1 MFIVALI
8 LGAAALYFVDIIS
21 SKRAQKEVSNKFNN
35 EIAILDEKFKKEQE
49 QRLISESEKIKQEI
63 NKFELMLNEKAEA
76 YVRTQKEWIENID
89 RLRSKYENEKEQLT
103 NDLHEHLTNKQNE
116 MNEEL
121 LKEKE
126 KIDNKLHILENNY
139 NITVKDYEMKIEN
152 ERKKY
157 NIERT
162 ILNGKIMAAKN
173 QVDNLIEQ
181 FKRDEEA
188 RQEKDFYRICIS
200 DEVKE
205 DINKIKSIAAQLR
218 NPLVLYKLIW
228 KEYYESAFNQM
239 CGRVLG
245 ENADKIGIY
254 KITNTK
260 NNMCYIGQT
269 KAGFKNRWRTH
280 SKRGVRAEE
289 STNNRLY
296 KAMWEEGL
304 ENFTFQIVEI
314 CEPAKLTERE
324 KFFIDY
330 YKSKEYGY
338 NSKT

>member
-1 MFIVALI
+1 MEQMLQDKAERYML
-8 LGAAALYFVDIIS
+8 
-21 SKRAQKEVSNKFNN
+21 AQKEW
-35 EIAILDEKFKKEQE
+35 LDNIEKLK
-49 QRLISESEKIKQEI
+49 
-63 NKFELMLNEKAEA
+63 
-76 YVRTQKEWIENID
+76 
-89 RLRSKYENEKEQLT
+89 SKYEAEKEQL
-103 NDLHEHLTNKQNE
+103 NNEFKQHLSEKQND
-116 MNEEL
+116 MNNQL

-126 KIDNKLHILENNY
+126 RIDSKLHSLEDNY

-152 ERKKY
+152 VKKKY
-157 NIERT
+157 DIERT
-162 ILNGKIMAAKN
+162 SLNAKIIEAKN
-173 QVDNLIEQ
+173 EVNNLIEQ
-181 FKRDEEA
+181 FKKDEEA
-188 RQEKDFYRICIS
+188 RKESDFYRINIS
-200 DEVKE
+200 NEVKE
-205 DINKIKSIAAQLR
+205 DISKIKSIAAQLR

-280 SKRGVRAEE
+280 AKRGVRAEE
-289 STNNRLY
+289 ATNNRLY

-304 ENFTFQIVEI
+304 ENFTFQIIEI

-324 KFFIDY
+324 RFFIDFY
-330 YKSKEYGY
+330 QSKNYGY

>member
-1 MFIVALI
+1 MEQMLQDKAERYML
-8 LGAAALYFVDIIS
+8 
-21 SKRAQKEVSNKFNN
+21 AQKEW
-35 EIAILDEKFKKEQE
+35 LDNIEKLK
-49 QRLISESEKIKQEI
+49 
-63 NKFELMLNEKAEA
+63 
-76 YVRTQKEWIENID
+76 
-89 RLRSKYENEKEQLT
+89 SKYEAEKEQL
-103 NDLHEHLTNKQNE
+103 NNEFKQHLSEKQND
-116 MNEEL
+116 MNNQL

-126 KIDNKLHILENNY
+126 RIDNKIHSLEDNY

-152 ERKKY
+152 VKKKY
-157 NIERT
+157 DIERT
-162 ILNGKIMAAKN
+162 SLNAKIIEAKN
-173 QVDNLIEQ
+173 EVNNLIEQ
-181 FKRDEEA
+181 FKKDEEA
-188 RQEKDFYRICIS
+188 RKESDFYRINIS
-200 DEVKE
+200 NEVKE
-205 DINKIKSIAAQLR
+205 DISKIKSIAAQLR
-218 NPLVLYKLIW
+218 NPLVLYKLIY

-280 SKRGVRAEE
+280 VKRGLRCEE
-289 STNNRLY
+289 QTNNRLY
-296 KAMWEEGL
+296 QAMWEEGL

-330 YKSKEYGY
+330 YCSKDYGY
-338 NSKT
+338 NSKI

>member
-1 MFIVALI
+1 MEQMLQDKAERYML
-8 LGAAALYFVDIIS
+8 
-21 SKRAQKEVSNKFNN
+21 AQKEW
-35 EIAILDEKFKKEQE
+35 LDNIEKLK
-49 QRLISESEKIKQEI
+49 
-63 NKFELMLNEKAEA
+63 
-76 YVRTQKEWIENID
+76 
-89 RLRSKYENEKEQLT
+89 SKYEAEKEQL
-103 NDLHEHLTNKQNE
+103 NNEFKQHLSEKQND
-116 MNEEL
+116 MNNQL

-126 KIDNKLHILENNY
+126 RIDNKIHSLEDNY

-152 ERKKY
+152 AKKKY
-157 NIERT
+157 DIERT
-162 ILNGKIMAAKN
+162 SLNAKIIEAKN
-173 QVDNLIEQ
+173 EVNNLIEQ
-181 FKRDEEA
+181 FKKDEEA
-188 RQEKDFYRICIS
+188 RKESDFYRINIS
-200 DEVKE
+200 NEVKE
-205 DINKIKSIAAQLR
+205 DISKIKSIAAQLR

-280 SKRGVRAEE
+280 AKRGVRAEE
-289 STNNRLY
+289 ATNNRLY
-296 KAMWEEGL
+296 QAMWEEGL
-304 ENFTFQIVEI
+304 ENFTFQIIEI

-324 KFFIDY
+324 RFFIDFY
-330 YKSKEYGY
+330 QSKNYGY

>member
-1 MFIVALI
+1 MEQMLQDKAERHML
-8 LGAAALYFVDIIS
+8 
-21 SKRAQKEVSNKFNN
+21 AQKEW
-35 EIAILDEKFKKEQE
+35 LDNIEKLK
-49 QRLISESEKIKQEI
+49 
-63 NKFELMLNEKAEA
+63 
-76 YVRTQKEWIENID
+76 
-89 RLRSKYENEKEQLT
+89 SKYEAEKEQL
-103 NDLHEHLTNKQNE
+103 NNEFKQHLSEKQND
-116 MNEEL
+116 MNNQL

-126 KIDNKLHILENNY
+126 RIDNKIHSLEDNY

-152 ERKKY
+152 ARKKY
-157 NIERT
+157 DIERT
-162 ILNGKIMAAKN
+162 SLNAKIIEAKN
-173 QVDNLIEQ
+173 EVNNLIEQ
-181 FKRDEEA
+181 FKKDEEA
-188 RQEKDFYRICIS
+188 RKESDFYRINIS
-200 DEVKE
+200 NEVKE
-205 DINKIKSIAAQLR
+205 DISKIKSIAAQLR

-245 ENADKIGIY
+245 ENADKIGSY

-280 SKRGVRAEE
+280 AKRGVRAEE
-289 STNNRLY
+289 ATNNRLY
-296 KAMWEEGL
+296 QAMWEEGL

-324 KFFIDY
+324 RFFIDFY
-330 YKSKEYGY
+330 QSKNYGY

>member
-1 MFIVALI
+1 ML
-8 LGAAALYFVDIIS
+8 
-21 SKRAQKEVSNKFNN
+21 AQKEW
-35 EIAILDEKFKKEQE
+35 LDNIEQ
-49 QRLISESEKIKQEI
+49 LK
-63 NKFELMLNEKAEA
+63 
-76 YVRTQKEWIENID
+76 
-89 RLRSKYENEKEQLT
+89 SKYETEKEQL
-103 NDLHEHLTNKQNE
+103 NNEFKQHLSEKQND
-116 MNEEL
+116 MNNQL

-126 KIDNKLHILENNY
+126 RIDSKLHSLEDNY

-152 ERKKY
+152 VKKKY
-157 NIERT
+157 DIERT
-162 ILNGKIMAAKN
+162 SLNAKIIEAKN
-173 QVDNLIEQ
+173 EVNNLIEQ
-181 FKRDEEA
+181 FKKDEEA
-188 RQEKDFYRICIS
+188 RKESDFYRINIS
-200 DEVKE
+200 NEVKE

-280 SKRGVRAEE
+280 VKRALRCEE
-289 STNNRLY
+289 QTSNRLY
-296 KAMWEEGL
+296 KAMWEDNV

-314 CEPAKLTERE
+314 CEPDKLTERE
-324 KFFIDY
+324 RFFIDFY
-330 YKSKEYGY
+330 QSKNYGY
-338 NSKT
+338 NSKI

>member
-1 MFIVALI
+1 MEQMLQDKAERHML
-8 LGAAALYFVDIIS
+8 
-21 SKRAQKEVSNKFNN
+21 AQKEW
-35 EIAILDEKFKKEQE
+35 LDNIEKLK
-49 QRLISESEKIKQEI
+49 
-63 NKFELMLNEKAEA
+63 
-76 YVRTQKEWIENID
+76 
-89 RLRSKYENEKEQLT
+89 SKYEAEKEQL
-103 NDLHEHLTNKQNE
+103 NNEFKQHLSEKQND
-116 MNEEL
+116 MNNQL

-126 KIDNKLHILENNY
+126 RIDNKIHSLEDNY

-152 ERKKY
+152 ARKKY
-157 NIERT
+157 DIERT
-162 ILNGKIMAAKN
+162 SLNAKIIEAKN
-173 QVDNLIEQ
+173 EVNNLIEQ
-181 FKRDEEA
+181 FKKDEEA
-188 RQEKDFYRICIS
+188 RKESDFYRINIS
-200 DEVKE
+200 NEVKE
-205 DINKIKSIAAQLR
+205 DISKIKSIAAQLR

-280 SKRGVRAEE
+280 AKRGVRAEE
-289 STNNRLY
+289 ATNNRLY
-296 KAMWEEGL
+296 QAMWEEGL

-324 KFFIDY
+324 RFFIDFY
-330 YKSKEYGY
+330 QSKNYGY

>member
-1 MFIVALI
+1 MLQDKAERYML
-8 LGAAALYFVDIIS
+8 
-21 SKRAQKEVSNKFNN
+21 AQKEW
-35 EIAILDEKFKKEQE
+35 LDNIEKLK
-49 QRLISESEKIKQEI
+49 
-63 NKFELMLNEKAEA
+63 
-76 YVRTQKEWIENID
+76 
-89 RLRSKYENEKEQLT
+89 SKYEAEKEQL
-103 NDLHEHLTNKQNE
+103 NNEFKQHLSEKQND
-116 MNEEL
+116 MNNQL

-126 KIDNKLHILENNY
+126 RIDNKIHSLEDNY

-152 ERKKY
+152 AKKKY
-157 NIERT
+157 DIERT
-162 ILNGKIMAAKN
+162 SLNAKIIEAKN
-173 QVDNLIEQ
+173 EVNNLIEQ
-181 FKRDEEA
+181 FKKDEEA
-188 RQEKDFYRICIS
+188 RKESDFYRINIS
-200 DEVKE
+200 NEVKE
-205 DINKIKSIAAQLR
+205 DISKIKSIAAQLR

-280 SKRGVRAEE
+280 AKRGVRAEE
-289 STNNRLY
+289 ATNNRLY
-296 KAMWEEGL
+296 QAMWEEGL
-304 ENFTFQIVEI
+304 ENFTFQIIEI

-324 KFFIDY
+324 RFFIDFY
-330 YKSKEYGY
+330 QSKNYGY

>member
-1 MFIVALI
+1 MLQDKAERYML
-8 LGAAALYFVDIIS
+8 
-21 SKRAQKEVSNKFNN
+21 AQKEW
-35 EIAILDEKFKKEQE
+35 LDNIEKLK
-49 QRLISESEKIKQEI
+49 
-63 NKFELMLNEKAEA
+63 
-76 YVRTQKEWIENID
+76 
-89 RLRSKYENEKEQLT
+89 SKYEAEKEQL
-103 NDLHEHLTNKQNE
+103 NNEFKQHLSEKQND
-116 MNEEL
+116 MNNQL

-126 KIDNKLHILENNY
+126 RIDNKIHSLEDNY
-139 NITVKDYEMKIEN
+139 NITVKDYEMKIEYAK
-152 ERKKY
+152 KKY
-157 NIERT
+157 DIERT
-162 ILNGKIMAAKN
+162 SLNAKIIEAKN
-173 QVDNLIEQ
+173 EVNNLIEQ
-181 FKRDEEA
+181 FKKDEEA
-188 RQEKDFYRICIS
+188 RKESDFYRINIS
-200 DEVKE
+200 NEVKE

-280 SKRGVRAEE
+280 AKRGVRAEE
-289 STNNRLY
+289 ATNNRLY
-296 KAMWEEGL
+296 QAMWEEGL

-324 KFFIDY
+324 RFFINY
-330 YKSKEYGY
+330 YSSKSYGY
-338 NSKT
+338 NSKV

>member
-1 MFIVALI
+1 MEQMLQDKAERYML
-8 LGAAALYFVDIIS
+8 
-21 SKRAQKEVSNKFNN
+21 AQKEW
-35 EIAILDEKFKKEQE
+35 LDNIEKLK
-49 QRLISESEKIKQEI
+49 
-63 NKFELMLNEKAEA
+63 
-76 YVRTQKEWIENID
+76 
-89 RLRSKYENEKEQLT
+89 SKYEVEKEQL
-103 NDLHEHLTNKQNE
+103 NNEFKQHLSEKQND
-116 MNEEL
+116 MNNQL

-126 KIDNKLHILENNY
+126 RIDNKIHSLEDNY

-152 ERKKY
+152 VKKKY
-157 NIERT
+157 DIERT
-162 ILNGKIMAAKN
+162 SLNAKIIEAQKEVN
-173 QVDNLIEQ
+173 NLIEQ
-181 FKRDEEA
+181 FKKDEEA
-188 RQEKDFYRICIS
+188 RKESDFYRINIS
-200 DEVKE
+200 NEVKE
-205 DINKIKSIAAQLR
+205 DISKIKSIAAQLR

-280 SKRGVRAEE
+280 AKRGVRAEE
-289 STNNRLY
+289 ATNNRLY
-296 KAMWEEGL
+296 QAMWEEGL

-324 KFFIDY
+324 RFFIDFY
-330 YKSKEYGY
+330 QSKNYGY

>member
-1 MFIVALI
+1 M
-8 LGAAALYFVDIIS
+8 
-21 SKRAQKEVSNKFNN
+21 NN
-35 EIAILDEKFKKEQE
+35 Q
-49 QRLISESEKIKQEI
+49 
-63 NKFELMLNEKAEA
+63 
-76 YVRTQKEWIENID
+76 
-89 RLRSKYENEKEQLT
+89 
-103 NDLHEHLTNKQNE
+103 
-116 MNEEL
+116 L

-126 KIDNKLHILENNY
+126 IIDSKLHSLEDNY

-152 ERKKY
+152 VKKKY
-157 NIERT
+157 DIERT
-162 ILNGKIMAAKN
+162 SLNAKIIEAKN
-173 QVDNLIEQ
+173 EVNNLIEQ
-181 FKRDEEA
+181 FKKDEEA
-188 RQEKDFYRICIS
+188 RKESDFYRINIS
-200 DEVKE
+200 NEVKE
-205 DINKIKSIAAQLR
+205 DISKIKSIAAQLR

-280 SKRGVRAEE
+280 AKRGVRAEE
-289 STNNRLY
+289 ATNNRLY
-296 KAMWEEGL
+296 QVMWEEGL

-324 KFFIDY
+324 RFFIDFY
-330 YKSKEYGY
+330 QSKNYGY

>member
-1 MFIVALI
+1 
-8 LGAAALYFVDIIS
+8 
-21 SKRAQKEVSNKFNN
+21 
-35 EIAILDEKFKKEQE
+35 
-49 QRLISESEKIKQEI
+49 
-63 NKFELMLNEKAEA
+63 MLSEKAES
-76 YVRTQKEWIENID
+76 YVRAQKEWIENID

-126 KIDNKLHILENNY
+126 KIDNQLHTLENNY

-152 ERKKY
+152 ERQKY

-218 NPLVLYKLIW
+218 NPLVLLKLIW

-280 SKRGVRAEE
+280 AKRGVRAEE

-314 CEPAKLTERE
+314 CEPTKLTERE

-330 YKSKEYGY
+330 YCSKDYGY

>member
-1 MFIVALI
+1 MEQMLQDKAERYML
-8 LGAAALYFVDIIS
+8 
-21 SKRAQKEVSNKFNN
+21 AQKEW
-35 EIAILDEKFKKEQE
+35 LDNIEKLK
-49 QRLISESEKIKQEI
+49 
-63 NKFELMLNEKAEA
+63 
-76 YVRTQKEWIENID
+76 
-89 RLRSKYENEKEQLT
+89 SKYEAEKEQL
-103 NDLHEHLTNKQNE
+103 NNEFKQHLSEKQND
-116 MNEEL
+116 MNNQL

-126 KIDNKLHILENNY
+126 RIDNKIHSLEDNY
-139 NITVKDYEMKIEN
+139 NITVKDYEMKIEYAK
-152 ERKKY
+152 KKY
-157 NIERT
+157 DIERT
-162 ILNGKIMAAKN
+162 SLNAKIIEAKN
-173 QVDNLIEQ
+173 EVNNLIEQ
-181 FKRDEEA
+181 FKKDEEA
-188 RQEKDFYRICIS
+188 RKESDFYRINIS
-200 DEVKE
+200 NEVKE
-205 DINKIKSIAAQLR
+205 DISKIKSIAAQLR

-280 SKRGVRAEE
+280 AKRGVRAEE
-289 STNNRLY
+289 ATNNRLY
-296 KAMWEEGL
+296 QAMWEEGL

-324 KFFIDY
+324 RFFIDFY
-330 YKSKEYGY
+330 QSKNYGY

>member
-1 MFIVALI
+1 MEQMLQDKAERYML
-8 LGAAALYFVDIIS
+8 
-21 SKRAQKEVSNKFNN
+21 AQKEW
-35 EIAILDEKFKKEQE
+35 LDNIEQ
-49 QRLISESEKIKQEI
+49 LK
-63 NKFELMLNEKAEA
+63 
-76 YVRTQKEWIENID
+76 
-89 RLRSKYENEKEQLT
+89 SKYEAEKEQL
-103 NDLHEHLTNKQNE
+103 NNEFKQHLSEKQND
-116 MNEEL
+116 MNNQL

-126 KIDNKLHILENNY
+126 RIDSKLHSLEDNY

-152 ERKKY
+152 VKKKY
-157 NIERT
+157 DIERT
-162 ILNGKIMAAKN
+162 SLNAKIIEAKN
-173 QVDNLIEQ
+173 EVNNLIEQ
-181 FKRDEEA
+181 FKKDEEA
-188 RQEKDFYRICIS
+188 RKESDFYRINIS
-200 DEVKE
+200 NEVKE
-205 DINKIKSIAAQLR
+205 DISKIKSIAAQLR

-280 SKRGVRAEE
+280 AKRGVRAEE
-289 STNNRLY
+289 ATNNRLY

-304 ENFTFQIVEI
+304 ENFTFQIIEI

-330 YKSKEYGY
+330 YCAKDYGY

>member
-1 MFIVALI
+1 M
-8 LGAAALYFVDIIS
+8 LYFIEIIS
-21 SKRAQKEVSNKFNN
+21 SKLKQKELSNKFNK
-35 EIAILDEKFKKEQE
+35 EIEILNTKFKEEQE
-49 QRLISESEKIKQEI
+49 RRLVSESDKIKQEI
-63 NKFELMLNEKAEA
+63 KSIEQMLQYKAERYMLA
-76 YVRTQKEWIENID
+76 QKEWLDNIEK
-89 RLRSKYENEKEQLT
+89 LKSKYEAEKEQL
-103 NDLHEHLTNKQNE
+103 NNEFKQHLSEKQND
-116 MNEEL
+116 MNNQL

-126 KIDNKLHILENNY
+126 RIDSKLHSLEDNY
-139 NITVKDYEMKIEN
+139 NVTVKDYEMKIEN
-152 ERKKY
+152 VKKKY
-157 NIERT
+157 DIERNS
-162 ILNGKIMAAKN
+162 LNAKIIEAKN
-173 QVDNLIEQ
+173 EVNNLIEQ
-181 FKRDEEA
+181 FKKDEEA
-188 RQEKDFYRICIS
+188 RKESDFYRINIS
-200 DEVKE
+200 NEVKE

-228 KEYYESAFNQM
+228 KEYYEYAFNQM

-280 SKRGVRAEE
+280 AKRGVRAEE

-304 ENFTFQIVEI
+304 ENFTFQIIEI

-324 KFFIDY
+324 RFFIDFY
-330 YKSKEYGY
+330 QSKNYGY
-338 NSKT
+338 NSKI

>member
-1 MFIVALI
+1 MLQDKAERYML
-8 LGAAALYFVDIIS
+8 
-21 SKRAQKEVSNKFNN
+21 AQKEW
-35 EIAILDEKFKKEQE
+35 LDNIEQ
-49 QRLISESEKIKQEI
+49 LK
-63 NKFELMLNEKAEA
+63 
-76 YVRTQKEWIENID
+76 
-89 RLRSKYENEKEQLT
+89 SKYETEKEQL
-103 NDLHEHLTNKQNE
+103 NNEFKQHLSEKQND
-116 MNEEL
+116 MNNQL

-126 KIDNKLHILENNY
+126 KIDSKLHSLEDNY

-152 ERKKY
+152 VKKKY
-157 NIERT
+157 DIERT
-162 ILNGKIMAAKN
+162 SLNAKIIEAKN
-173 QVDNLIEQ
+173 EVNNLIEQ
-181 FKRDEEA
+181 FKKDEEA
-188 RQEKDFYRICIS
+188 RKESDFYRINIS
-200 DEVKE
+200 NEVKE

-280 SKRGVRAEE
+280 AKRGVRAEE
-289 STNNRLY
+289 ATNNRLY
-296 KAMWEEGL
+296 QAMWEEGL

-314 CEPAKLTERE
+314 CEPDKLTERE
-324 KFFIDY
+324 RFFIDFY
-330 YKSKEYGY
+330 QSKNYGY